1 MPLRFYL
8 KVRIQSTCHL
18 KLLHEKVD
26 KKKKNCWFP
35 WQLLYILAPSVLC
48 WSTHAYSN
56 FFWGKKRRNCKD
68 TKHVVTFLLNVLR
81 RDGSLGGSGLL
92 GRFPVS
98 DFPP

>member
-26 KKKKNCWFP
+26 KKKKIAGSHGNFCTYLHLVFCAGP
-35 WQLLYILAPSVLC
+35 LMHILIS
-48 WSTHAYSN
+48 S
-56 FFWGKKRRNCKD
+56 GKKRRNCKD
-68 TKHVVTFLLNVLR
+68 TKHVVTLLLNVLR